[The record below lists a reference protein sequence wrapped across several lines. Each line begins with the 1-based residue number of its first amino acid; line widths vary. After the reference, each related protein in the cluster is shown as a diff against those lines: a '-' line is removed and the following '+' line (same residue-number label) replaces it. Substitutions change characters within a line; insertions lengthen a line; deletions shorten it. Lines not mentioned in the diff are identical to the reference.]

1 MAVRQILVDWSTVNG
16 GGKVSVFNFNAETVV
31 ASQRAALNT
40 FLGAVDAICHNTATW
55 TIRTSGNAYNEA
67 TGELQADWVD
77 STPFSGTGAISAGS
91 PEADAVQA
99 LVRWG
104 TGSVVAGRFLKGRT
118 FIPGVAQGAIV
129 SGNLGPT
136 SVAALAAAGNAL
148 IGANV
153 GLSVW
158 RRPHTASAGDPR
170 PSYSG
175 VLEAAVICT
184 AWPEMAVLRRRRG

>member
-16 GGKVSVFNFNAETVV
+16 GGKVSVFNFDADTVV

-40 FLGAVDAICHNTATW
+40 FLGAVDAICHSTTTW
-55 TIRTSGNAYNEA
+55 SIRTSGNAYNEE

-77 STPFSGTGAISAGS
+77 ATPFSGTGAIAAGS
-91 PEADAVQA
+91 PEVDAAQA
-99 LVRWG
+99 LIRWG
-104 TGSVVAGRFLKGRT
+104 TGAVVAKRFLRGRT

-148 IGANV
+148 IAADV
-153 GLSVW
+153 GMAVW
-158 RRPHTASAGDPR
+158 RRRCACPCC
-170 PSYSG
+170 SG
-175 VLEAAVICT
+175 
-184 AWPEMAVLRRRRG
+184 M